1 MKSYIRGSL
10 LIVSAIFTLFSL
22 GFIFFSE
29 EMHQLLSKGTYDLAT
44 TSLVSAA
51 LLGMALI
58 FLIEAQ
64 DPVRERVYGLAS
76 ALGFLGI
83 AIVLGILNNDSMQ
96 ANGATLFALIVTLG
110 FSIYLFIVQSESVEE
125 SQKVTSTGSVKKTS
139 KKRTKTP
146 AKKAKPAKKK
156 TAKKKAAKKK
166 AKKKV
171 KKRR

>member
-22 GFIFFSE
+22 GFIFFTE
-29 EMHQLLSKGTYDLAT
+29 VMHQLLSKGTYDLAT

-64 DPVRERVYGLAS
+64 DPVRERVYGLAT

-83 AIVLGILNNDSMQ
+83 AILLGILNNDSMQ

-110 FSIYLFIVQSESVEE
+110 FSIYLFIVQSEMMEE
-125 SQKVTSTGSVKKTS
+125 GHKVASSRSTEKTS
-139 KKRTKTP
+139 KKEIKTTTR
-146 AKKAKPAKKK
+146 KAKPAKKK
-156 TAKKKAAKKK
+156 ATKKKATKKK
-166 AKKKV
+166 A
-171 KKRR
+171 

>member
-10 LIVSAIFTLFSL
+10 LIVSAIFTLFGL
-22 GFIFFSE
+22 GFIFFSQG
-29 EMHQLLSKGTYDLAT
+29 MHGLLSKGTYDLAT
-44 TSLVSAA
+44 ASLVSAA

-83 AIVLGILNNDSMQ
+83 AILLGILNNDSMQ
-96 ANGATLFALIVTLG
+96 ANGATLFALIVTAG
-110 FSIYLFIVQSESVEE
+110 FSIYLFIVQSEAAEE
-125 SQKVTSTGSVKKTS
+125 GQKVASTRSTTKT
-139 KKRTKTP
+139 TKTQTRTP

-156 TAKKKAAKKK
+156 TSKKKTAKKK
-166 AKKKV
+166 AKKKA